1 MGRLETN
8 VFLRRVVVRRFTLIM
23 LSSLFT
29 LLAAAVVV
37 RAETP
42 VAELLQRAA
51 QADSKGQHSEVV
63 ALTTK
68 AIQADA
74 KVPDSY
80 YLRGRAQFRLGKIV
94 ESIAD
99 FDQYVALRP
108 GVEPRLWERGIS
120 YYYAGQYEKGAKQFE
135 LYQTFRDNDVE
146 NAVWRY
152 LCMAR
157 SVGVPKAR
165 AALLPI
171 KNDRRVPMTEVYE
184 LYGGRLEP
192 DDVLKAAGSGEPSPE
207 ALKARL
213 FYTHLYLGLYYEAEG
228 NRPLASEH
236 IVKAAEKYKIGHYM
250 WDVAH
255 VHADQLRREKKG

>member
-1 MGRLETN
+1 M
-8 VFLRRVVVRRFTLIM
+8 FLRNFVVGRFMLIL

-29 LLAAAVVV
+29 LLAAAVAV
-37 RAETP
+37 RAEAP
-42 VAELLQRAA
+42 DAELLQRAA
-51 QADSKGQHSEVV
+51 HADRKGQYSKVV

-74 KVPDSY
+74 EVPDSY
-80 YLRGRAQFRLGKIV
+80 YLRGRAHFRLGKIA

-99 FDQYVALRP
+99 FDKYVALRP
-108 GVEPRLWERGIS
+108 GVESRLWERGIS
-120 YYYAGQYEKGAKQFE
+120 YYYAGQYENGAAQFE

-184 LYGGRLEP
+184 LYGGRLDP
-192 DDVLKAAGSGEPSPE
+192 DDVLKAARAGEPSPE
-207 ALKARL
+207 ELRARL
-213 FYTHLYLGLYYEAEG
+213 FYAHLYLGLYYEVEG
-228 NRPLASEH
+228 NRPLANEH
-236 IVKAAEKYKIGHYM
+236 IIKAAEKYKIGHYM